1 MSVSGRIPTREEAW
15 GLLCEWTST
24 PGLRGHAL
32 AVEAAMREYA
42 EHFGEDSDIW
52 GVIGLLH
59 DFDYERYPSEDDHP
73 FRGADELRR
82 QGVDEEIVRTIMSH
96 ADYSGIPRETVLMK
110 TLFAVDELC
119 GLVVATALVQPDRKL
134 EQVTVSSIKK
144 KMKRKDFARS
154 VNRDDIL
161 KGAEELGVALDEHID
176 RVLHAL
182 QRAAPALGL

>member
-1 MSVSGRIPTREEAW
+1 MIDSEKTPTRDEAW
-15 GLLCEWTST
+15 QLLSEWTLT

-42 EHFGEDSDIW
+42 EHFGEDPDVW

-59 DFDYERYPSEDDHP
+59 DFDYERYPSAEDHP
-73 FRGADELRR
+73 FRGAEELRR
-82 QGVDEEIVRTIMSH
+82 RGVDDEIVQTIMSH
-96 ADYSGIPRETVLMK
+96 ANYSGIPRETTLMR

-119 GLVVATALVQPDRKL
+119 GLIIATALVQPDRKL
-134 EQVTVSSIKK
+134 EQVTVSSVKK

-161 KGAEELGVALDEHID
+161 NGADELGVGLDEHID

-182 QRAAPALGL
+182 KSVAPVLGL